1 MVAVDKILM
10 EATHNLVAVLI
21 KLVEALQEIKVDNI
35 MVIVVVEDQVEV
47 L

>member
-10 EATHNLVAVLI
+10 EEYQHLVVVLI
-21 KLVEALQEIKVDNI
+21 KLVEALQEIR
-35 MVIVVVEDQVEV
+35 VVNTLVLVAVEEQVEV

>member
-10 EATHNLVAVLI
+10 EVHHNLVAVLI

-35 MVIVVVEDQVEV
+35 LVLVAVEDQVEV